1 MPRKRF
7 HRRVYLGILKRQHL
21 HCACGCN
28 EKFSRKEGYQFDHEH
43 DLALGGPDTP
53 ENLQALRTPCHAKKS
68 RKGAAARA
76 KTKRLENIRLHGA
89 RKRRGRAM
97 QSRPFGP
104 GRGFQTR
111 LRRCFDGTVEVRT

>member
-1 MPRKRF
+1 MTRRRF
-7 HRRVYLGILKRQHL
+7 HRRVYLGILRRQNL
-21 HCACGCN
+21 LCSCGCN
-28 EKFSRKEGYQFDHEH
+28 VKLTRAEGYQFDHEH

-53 ENLQALRTPCHAKKS
+53 ENLQALRTPCHARKS

-76 KTKRLENIRLHGA
+76 KTKRLENIRLHGVK
-89 RKRRGRAM
+89 KRRGRAM

-111 LRRCFDGTVEVRT
+111 LRRRVSGVVEVRT